1 MSTKRRLA
9 LSFVFLWF
17 VIGGVCHFLLT
28 PTFIRIVPPYVPFPL
43 AAVFVSGV
51 FELLGAAG
59 LTMER
64 SRHMAGIGLTLLTIA
79 VTPANFYMLQR
90 ADLFAGIPPWLL
102 LIRLPLQVA
111 LIACILWSTR
121 KR

>member
-1 MSTKRRLA
+1 MRYLFAGHRPQGSPWPRSCVYLLNTSSPAQIMLRFPTVKPPMSTRRRLA

-28 PTFIRIVPPYVPFPL
+28 PSFIRIVPPYVPFPL

-64 SRHMAGIGLTLLTIA
+64 SRHMAGIGLT
-79 VTPANFYMLQR
+79 
-90 ADLFAGIPPWLL
+90 
-102 LIRLPLQVA
+102 
-111 LIACILWSTR
+111 
-121 KR
+121 